1 MKLNSFW
8 KVAVAVALICLGST
22 SAFAEGRV
30 FTSDVVIIGA
40 GGAGMAAAVSAA
52 QAGAKVTV
60 LEKLPVIGGHTIIS
74 GGSVNAPDPER
85 QGKVGIKDSPDLFY
99 EQTLKAGDYRGEPG
113 VVRVLADNATD
124 MLKWF
129 ESLGL
134 KWDDRVFEAWG
145 GLYPRSHNSG
155 AAAAGKDYIR
165 VLNDNAKK
173 LGVTIKTNTK
183 VVELI
188 REANGGPVTGL
199 KAVNKSGDT
208 DTYLAK
214 AVIIAS
220 GGFTAN
226 IPMRMKYNPRLN
238 DKFRTTANPQGKA
251 LDGSTG
257 EGITMAKKIGADDV
271 GMDYIQLIPFSGGRV
286 IDYVGGDIFVNF
298 DGKRFVNEGGRRD
311 AISDAI
317 LSQRGQKMWVITDD
331 QSIKGASLHTKLEK
345 GIVFKADTIEE
356 MAKKMNVDPK
366 VLQNTLE
373 RYNQYGKDKQD
384 PDFGKTMFTQV
395 IDKAPY
401 YFGIETADVHF
412 TCGGLRISPSTE
424 VIDLDNKVIP
434 GLYAAGETTGG
445 VHGTNRAGGNSLTAI
460 FVFGRI
466 AGTNAAKLAATK
478 VAAN

>member
-1 MKLNSFW
+1 MKLNSMW
-8 KVAVAVALICLGST
+8 RIVVAAAVICVSGT
-22 SAFAEGRV
+22 TAFAAGRV
-30 FTSDVVIIGA
+30 FTNDVVIIGA
-40 GGAGMAAAVSAA
+40 GGAGLAAAVSAA
-52 QAGAKVTV
+52 QSGAKVTV

-85 QGKVGIKDSPDLFY
+85 QAKAGIKDSPDLFY
-99 EQTLKAGDYRGEPG
+99 EQTLKAGDYRNDPA

-124 MLKWF
+124 MLTWF

-165 VLNDNAKK
+165 VLNDSAKK
-173 LGVTIKTNTK
+173 LGVTVKTNTK
-183 VVELI
+183 VMDLLRDGSEGRVY
-188 REANGGPVTGL
+188 GV
-199 KAVNKSGDT
+199 KALNKSGDT

-238 DKFRTTANPQGKA
+238 EKFRTTANPQGKA

-257 EGITMAKKIGADDV
+257 DGIIMAKKIGADDV

-311 AISDAI
+311 AIADAI

-331 QSIKGASLHTKLEK
+331 QSIKGASLKTKLEK
-345 GIVFKADTIEE
+345 GIVFKADTVEE
-356 MAKKMNVDPK
+356 MARKMEVDPK
-366 VLQNTLE
+366 VLQQTLD
-373 RYNQYGKDKQD
+373 RYNQYAKDKQD
-384 PDFGKTMFTQV
+384 PDFGKAMFTQTV
-395 IDKAPY
+395 DKAPY

-412 TCGGLRISPSTE
+412 TCGGLRISPKAE
-424 VIDLDNKVIP
+424 VIDLDGKAIP
-434 GLYAAGETTGG
+434 GLFAAGEVAGG
-445 VHGTNRAGGNSLTAI
+445 IHGTNRAGGNSLTAI

-466 AGTNAAKLAATK
+466 AGTNAAQLK
-478 VAAN
+478 